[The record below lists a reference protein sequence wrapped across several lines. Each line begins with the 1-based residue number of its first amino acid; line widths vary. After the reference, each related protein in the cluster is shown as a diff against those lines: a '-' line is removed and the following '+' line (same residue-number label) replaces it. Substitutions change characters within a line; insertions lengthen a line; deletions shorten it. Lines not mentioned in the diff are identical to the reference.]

1 MHPHQD
7 SPRQAEETQ
16 GRHSGAEIQT
26 VTKTHGEIHVAVWTE
41 LVFVRVQFPT
51 SQIEERQTRMTASTD
66 TGGFVRAVSWY
77 YPVSLHTDFTWMLG
91 SSLLNKQHR
100 VRKECLRSR
109 VDSGMAK
116 DLVETGLG
124 LSGSYCEDGKK
135 SLMQTHL
142 DFSFRDGVLPFSP
155 GWLQLAGGPLAVSGS
170 PSCLT
175 LPSAGFVLACLTGF
189 QVLKEKE
196 NLLKF

>member
-1 MHPHQD
+1 
-7 SPRQAEETQ
+7 
-16 GRHSGAEIQT
+16 
-26 VTKTHGEIHVAVWTE
+26 
-41 LVFVRVQFPT
+41 
-51 SQIEERQTRMTASTD
+51 
-66 TGGFVRAVSWY
+66 
-77 YPVSLHTDFTWMLG
+77 
-91 SSLLNKQHR
+91 
-100 VRKECLRSR
+100 
-109 VDSGMAK
+109 MAK

-124 LSGSYCEDGKK
+124 LSGSYCEGGKK

-142 DFSFRDGVLPFSP
+142 DFSFRDGVLPYSP